1 VTADGNSSTL
11 EQGLDSALPH
21 CKLSL
26 HTDRVAPKA
35 EGRLP
40 GCNRVIY
47 VREGDAIVRA
57 AAQAAGLAAN
67 SAWHGRDP
75 VTLIAGAAGATLLR
89 WELTAESA
97 TPSALTGPGVT
108 SSTTLAHPVDLGD
121 PGGYLMRCDRVDFP
135 PGGVAYTH
143 VHRGPGIRCLLA
155 GGIRVEVNGNAH
167 DTAPGGAWFEAGPD
181 PVLATA
187 SQAGPTAFVR
197 VMILPR
203 ELRGRS
209 SIRYVKPEDADKP
222 KLQTYRVFIDEF
234 IELR

>member
-1 VTADGNSSTL
+1 VFT
-11 EQGLDSALPH
+11 
-21 CKLSL
+21 LSL
-26 HTDRVAPKA
+26 HTDRLGPKV

-40 GCNRVIY
+40 GCNRVLY
-47 VREGDAIVRA
+47 VRDGDAIVRA
-57 AAQAAGLAAN
+57 RTQAAGLAAN

-89 WELTAESA
+89 WELGAVGE
-97 TPSALTGPGVT
+97 TPVAFAGEGVT
-108 SSTTLAHPVDLGD
+108 SKPSLAHALELND

-135 PGGVAYTH
+135 PGGIAYTH

-155 GGIRVEVNGNAH
+155 GGIRVEVNGKVH
-167 DTAPGGAWFEAGPD
+167 DIAPGGAWFEAGPD

-187 SQAGPTAFVR
+187 SKAAPTAFVR

-203 ELRGRS
+203 ELRGKS

-222 KLQTYRVFIDEF
+222 KLQTYRVFVDEF
-234 IELR
+234 IEFR